1 MSFRF
6 HPEAERELNEA
17 VEYYEDV
24 ESALGYVLSVEIYSA
39 IQRAVA
45 YPRAWPV
52 LDGDVRRALVRRFPY
67 GGALLRRR
75 GHSSCHCRNESAP
88 GAWLLER
95 ASLSAEQDHPADART
110 SRG

>member
-67 GGALLRRR
+67 GVLYSEEEDTLLVIAVMNLHREPGYWRERR
-75 GHSSCHCRNESAP
+75 
-88 GAWLLER
+88 
-95 ASLSAEQDHPADART
+95 
-110 SRG
+110 